1 MVRPAK
7 RLSVKNGNKYRYREF
22 TDTGIGLWWL
32 GQAGFILRF
41 QNITFLLDPYL
52 SDVLAI
58 KYKGK
63 KYPHTRMI
71 TPPIAPVSL
80 TDIDYYIF
88 THSHSDHMDP
98 GLIPVIRQNNPDCLF
113 ILPEASIS
121 IGLERGIPKN
131 KMICM
136 DGGRKAL
143 LKENISIHGVA
154 SAHEELDV
162 DSQGHNLYLGYII
175 NFGELTVY
183 HSGDCIPY
191 PGLNE
196 KLDAFGID
204 LALLPVNGRSD
215 ILRRYRITGNF
226 YFAEALQLISDL
238 QIPFMIPHHYGMFSF
253 NTVNVNDLKKT
264 IEEHNL
270 ECKVYPAELNML
282 YKMEGF
288 YG

>member
-1 MVRPAK
+1 MIRPVK
-7 RLSVKNGNKYRYREF
+7 QLSVKNDNNYRYREF
-22 TDTGIGLWWL
+22 TDSGIGLWWL

-41 QNITFLLDPYL
+41 QKITLLLDPYL

-71 TPPIAPVSL
+71 NPPVAPVSL
-80 TDIDYYIF
+80 TDIDYFIF

-98 GLIPVIRQNNPDCLF
+98 GLIPVIRRNNPDCLF
-113 ILPEASIS
+113 ILPEASID

-136 DGGRKAL
+136 DDGKKAL

-162 DSQGHNLYLGYII
+162 DSQGHSLYLGYVI
-175 NFGELTVY
+175 NFSELTVY

-191 PGLNE
+191 PGLEE
-196 KLDAFGID
+196 KLEPYRID
-204 LALLPVNGRSD
+204 LSLLPVNGRSNRLGRD
-215 ILRRYRITGNF
+215 GISGNF
-226 YFAEALQLISDL
+226 NFSEALNLVEEL
-238 QIPFMIPHHYGMFSF
+238 QIPFMIPHHYGMFDF
-253 NTVNVNDLKKT
+253 NTVDVDDLKK
-264 IEEHNL
+264 IIKEQNL
-270 ECKVYPAELNML
+270 ENRIFPAKLNLFYQLEGL
-282 YKMEGF
+282 YE
-288 YG
+288 